1 VQGAKRCG
9 SDRPALDE
17 ATGTRDRH
25 VRQEG
30 SRFGAAAGPP
40 GGFPPRRRR
49 HGTFHALRH
58 FFATTLITNHAEP
71 QDVQRLLR
79 HKTLRITLETYVHWW
94 PRRERRRGLV
104 GDVLR
109 AASQRTNG
117 RELTCKIKASLCP
130 ICAR

>member
-9 SDRPALDE
+9 SDRPAP
-17 ATGTRDRH
+17 TRRPELAI
-25 VRQEG
+25 VTCVKKG

-104 GDVLR
+104 GDILR
-109 AASQRTNG
+109 AASQRTE
-117 RELTCKIKASLCP
+117 RAS
-130 ICAR
+130 